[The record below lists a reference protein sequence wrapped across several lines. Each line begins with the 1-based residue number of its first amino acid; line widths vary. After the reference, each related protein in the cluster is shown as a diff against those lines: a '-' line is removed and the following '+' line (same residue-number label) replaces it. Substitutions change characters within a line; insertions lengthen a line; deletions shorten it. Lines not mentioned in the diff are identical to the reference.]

1 MVDTAQTSAMTTTP
15 RKRRTRWILIA
26 GGSLLALVVVFHL
39 AGGWYFSNE
48 LISSAFVPE
57 GPQLHV
63 DATVVAVDAD
73 TVTLSPVDESEQPA
87 TPGTFGL
94 HWSSGYGQISGEPVI
109 DGDTVIRSFTLLTGS
124 EPATG
129 VEVDVQGFA
138 FPSDPQTAFGLD
150 YEVVQYDT
158 PLGEMD
164 AWLVPGDG
172 ATTWAVVVHGKGVD
186 EREALRMLPT
196 MHEQGITSLVIR
208 YRGDEGQPMDP
219 SGNYRY
225 GVAEWEDVHGAVLHA
240 VNSGAEEVVLVGYST
255 GAAVASS
262 FLFQSDL
269 ADVIDAV
276 VFDAPNIDLEQAVDL
291 GASQRS
297 LPVVGGPIPGTL
309 VATAKALTAAQLD
322 FSWSEFDYLA
332 RADEYSHPMLVFH
345 GTPDETVPVEVS
357 RTLAETRPDLVT
369 YVETSGEHVG
379 SWNADPV
386 AYEDALGGFLTR
398 VLR

>member
-1 MVDTAQTSAMTTTP
+1 VVDTAPARTATANS

-39 AGGWYFSNE
+39 GGGWYFSNE
-48 LISSAFVPE
+48 LISSAFEPE

-63 DATVVAVDAD
+63 DATVVAVNND
-73 TVTLSPVDESEQPA
+73 TITLNLVDESEEPA

-94 HWSSGYGQISGEPVI
+94 HWDDGYGQISGEVVI
-109 DGDTVIRSFTLLTGS
+109 EGDTVTRSFTLLTGAA
-124 EPATG
+124 PATG
-129 VEVDVQGFA
+129 IEVDVQGFA

-150 YEVVQYDT
+150 YDDVRYDT

-164 AWLVPGDG
+164 AWLVPAEG

-186 EREALRMLPT
+186 ERETLRMLPT
-196 MHEQGITSLVIR
+196 LHEQGMTSLVIR
-208 YRGDEGQPMDP
+208 YRGDEGQPLDP
-219 SGNYRY
+219 SGYYRY
-225 GVAEWEDVHGAVLHA
+225 GLTEWEDVHGAVAHA
-240 VNSGAEEVVLVGYST
+240 VNGGAEEVVLVGYST

-269 ADVIDAV
+269 ADLIDAV

-357 RTLAETRPDLVT
+357 RTLAEKRPDLVT

-379 SWNADPV
+379 SWNADPA
-386 AYEDALGGFLTR
+386 AYEAALRTFLSQHG
-398 VLR
+398 